1 MACLT
6 EEMKN
11 KRERKRKSS
20 VLIID
25 SDLGNMGL
33 YKSILSTE
41 YDLENVFELEVAK
54 SKLKDCEYDVII
66 LDDAF
71 DEKEL
76 LQFIQDI
83 NKMKRGQ
90 LICLITKHMNSELAV
105 RCICKGVKKIIEK
118 PFTRDGLSNGIYEE
132 LKTIRDSY
140 IKKHIVIVDEDL
152 DNLKNMKEM
161 LIDSYDVTIMNCAE
175 SGLKYVR
182 EYKPDLVIADASMV
196 DRSDMNIC
204 ENLLSRKESSGVT
217 LLFMTDNP
225 DEECVLWCAKFK
237 PDGFLVK
244 PIDMEHLLDN
254 IERTFLVDAY
264 GVRK

>member
-1 MACLT
+1 
-6 EEMKN
+6 
-11 KRERKRKSS
+11 
-20 VLIID
+20 
-25 SDLGNMGL
+25 
-33 YKSILSTE
+33 
-41 YDLENVFELEVAK
+41 
-54 SKLKDCEYDVII
+54 
-66 LDDAF
+66 
-71 DEKEL
+71 
-76 LQFIQDI
+76 
-83 NKMKRGQ
+83 
-90 LICLITKHMNSELAV
+90 
-105 RCICKGVKKIIEK
+105 
-118 PFTRDGLSNGIYEE
+118 
-132 LKTIRDSY
+132 
-140 IKKHIVIVDEDL
+140 
-152 DNLKNMKEM
+152 MKEK

-196 DRSDMNIC
+196 DRSDMNIS

-244 PIDMEHLLDN
+244 PIDMEQLLDN